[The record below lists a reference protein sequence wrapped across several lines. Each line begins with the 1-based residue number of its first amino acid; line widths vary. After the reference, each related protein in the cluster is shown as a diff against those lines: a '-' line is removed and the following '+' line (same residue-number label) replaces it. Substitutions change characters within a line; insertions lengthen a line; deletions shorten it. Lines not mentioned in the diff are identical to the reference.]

1 MHISVFHDQNPL
13 QLKTKPLQL
22 AQTLTYP
29 APFWKMKGSDS
40 IQLQSN
46 EIMQAMYIVMY
57 LQRRE
62 QFRKKSV
69 LVSQGNI

>member
-1 MHISVFHDQNPL
+1 MHISVFHDQNPYNSK
-13 QLKTKPLQL
+13 QKL